1 MIKILEPFFN
11 SNLLYI
17 YKNIKNTFLN
27 KGYFTTYI
35 AFSSS
40 IKIEI
45 FHKVTWKLNLQNSF
59 S

>member
-27 KGYFTTYI
+27 KWYFTTYI

-45 FHKVTWKLNLQNSF
+45 FDKIT
-59 S
+59 